1 MTDKFTLSPWPH
13 YPQDE
18 VDAAS
23 ATLLSGKVN
32 YWTGSLGKEFE
43 ITYAKSVGRKH
54 GLALSNGTVA
64 LELALRAFGVGPG
77 DEVIVASRTY
87 VASATCVLLIGAKP
101 IFCDVDRVSGNMSA
115 ATIAPHI
122 SARTKAIIPV
132 HIGGWPCDMPGI
144 MALASTHNLIVIEDC
159 AQANGA
165 SINAKP
171 VGAWGHAAAF
181 SFCQD
186 KIIST
191 GGEGGLLVLDD
202 DIAFNKAWA
211 YKDIGRD
218 FHSVYKKTH
227 PPGFRWHTESAG
239 SNFRMTEF
247 QAAIG
252 LIQLRKLPEW
262 VRLRQ
267 KNAQQIKVVLKK
279 FDWLEIQEPSGD
291 IKSAY
296 YRQYAVVRDDA
307 VLGGLHGEKLRDA
320 LVHAMNQ
327 ALVPCFVGSCSEIY
341 REVVFVEGGTAPKNR
356 FKYAKAFTERAFC
369 FLTHHTI
376 TSEEMAEMCLR
387 IQTTLH
393 EFSNEK
399 IPGARHAAV

>member
-1 MTDKFTLSPWPH
+1 MTGKFHLSPWPH

-18 VDAAS
+18 IDAAS
-23 ATLLSGKVN
+23 ATLSSGKVN

-43 ITYAKSVGRKH
+43 AAYAKSVGRKH

-64 LELALRAFGVGPG
+64 LELALRAFGIGPG

-87 VASATCVLLIGAKP
+87 VASATCVMLLGAKP
-101 IFCDVDRVSGNMSA
+101 VFCDVDAHSGNMSP

-122 SARTKAIIPV
+122 TTNTKAIIPV
-132 HIGGWPCDMPGI
+132 HVGGWPCDMPGI
-144 MALASTHNLIVIEDC
+144 MALAAAHNLVVIEDC
-159 AQANGA
+159 AQAHGA
-165 SINAKP
+165 SIAGKP
-171 VGAWGHAAAF
+171 VGGWGHAAAF

-202 DIAFNKAWA
+202 EEAFERAWA

-218 FHSVYKKTH
+218 FHSVYKKVH
-227 PPGFRWHTESAG
+227 PPGFRWYTESAG

-252 LIQLRKLPEW
+252 LKQLHKLPDW
-262 VRLRQ
+262 IKRRQ
-267 KNAQQIKVVLKK
+267 KNAQQIKAVLRK
-279 FDWLEIQEPSGD
+279 FDWLEIQEPVGD
-291 IKSAY
+291 VKSAY
-296 YRQYAVVRDDA
+296 YRQYAIVREDA
-307 VLGGLHGEKLRDA
+307 VLGDLSGEALRDS
-320 LVHAMNQ
+320 LVHAMNK
-327 ALVPCFVGSCSEIY
+327 AHVPCFVGSCAEVY
-341 REVVFVEGGTAPKNR
+341 REKVFVDSGDAPRTR
-356 FKYAKAFTERAFC
+356 FKNAKIFTERAFC

-376 TSEEMAEMCLR
+376 TPEELAEMCLK
-387 IQTTLH
+387 IQITLR

-399 IPGARHAAV
+399 ALSD